1 MSPVEP
7 TRRPALS
14 TAPKLFGLALLAL
27 LCAAC
32 GSRYTVI
39 TESGPPSALKGATQA
54 VVSFDYAKLV
64 VEGRSET
71 EWVARKTAEEAD
83 YEKTW
88 ADLKARFETHY
99 MQGFTRG
106 WPAASRLAEG
116 EQPAEGAVRV
126 VVDVR
131 QLDMGRLVPFATTQ
145 SVITTRVKWNRKAE
159 PDDEIQIQGADTP
172 SLTNPSIF
180 QHVGH
185 IGAYLGGISARFLAD
200 KQE

>member
-1 MSPVEP
+1 MTAVEP
-7 TRRPALS
+7 THRSPAS

-39 TESGPPSALKGATQA
+39 TESGPPSALKGVTEAA
-54 VVSFDYAKLV
+54 VSFDYSKLV
-64 VEGRSET
+64 VEGRSEAD
-71 EWVARKTAEEAD
+71 WVAAKTAEEAE

-106 WPAASRLAEG
+106 WPAAARLAEG
-116 EQPAEGAVRV
+116 EQPGEGAVRV
-126 VVDVR
+126 IVEVR
-131 QLDMGRLVPFATTQ
+131 QLDMGRLIPFATTQ
-145 SVITTRVKWNRKAE
+145 SVISVRVKWNRKAE

-185 IGAYLGGISARFLAD
+185 IGAYLGGISARFLTD